1 MQNHTAVNTAQAII
15 LRDLVD
21 ALLFEDIA
29 GIVSN

>member
-21 ALLFEDIA
+21 AL
-29 GIVSN
+29 